1 MKKLMI
7 LLMAI
12 AMFAVTSCKDTVN
25 GFVYNVNVE
34 GNAAGEV
41 VVVFPNGSLDLGGD
55 ANLLFHYSN
64 DTDTTNVIDIAA
76 LDEVVDSTFVDD
88 ELPLG
93 AALESENKD
102 VKNFATAV
110 NGGFSVA
117 LKNPELGGSYCVRV
131 YGYAKEPNTG
141 FVILIDKVFQYP
153 VPEEAVAE

>member
-1 MKKLMI
+1 
-7 LLMAI
+7 MAI

-34 GNAAGEV
+34 GNAAGDV
-41 VVVFPNGSLDLGGD
+41 VVVFPNGNLDLGGD

-76 LDEVVDSTFVDD
+76 LDVVKDEV
-88 ELPLG
+88 PLS
-93 AALESENKD
+93 AALESENNE
-102 VKNFATAV
+102 VKTFATAV

-117 LKNPELGGSYCVRV
+117 LKNPEVGGSYYVRV

-141 FVILIDKVFQYP
+141 FVVLIDKVFQYP

>member
-34 GNAAGEV
+34 GNAAGDV
-41 VVVFPNGSLDLGGD
+41 VVVFPNGNLDLGGD
-55 ANLLFHYSN
+55 AKLLFHYSN

-76 LDEVVDSTFVDD
+76 LDVVKDEV
-88 ELPLG
+88 PLS
-93 AALESENKD
+93 AALNSEDKD
-102 VKNFATAV
+102 VKTFATAV
-110 NGGFSVA
+110 DGGFSVA
-117 LKNPELGGSYCVRV
+117 LKNPEVGGSYYVRV

-141 FVILIDKVFQYP
+141 FVVLIDKVFQYP

>member
-1 MKKLMI
+1 MKKFMI

-34 GNAAGEV
+34 GNAAGDV
-41 VVVFPNGSLDLGGD
+41 VVVFPNGNLDLGGD
-55 ANLLFHYSN
+55 AKLLFHYSN

-76 LDEVVDSTFVDD
+76 LDVVKDEV
-88 ELPLG
+88 PLS
-93 AALESENKD
+93 AALDSEDKD
-102 VKNFATAV
+102 VKTFATAV
-110 NGGFSVA
+110 DGGFSVA
-117 LKNPELGGSYCVRV
+117 LKNPEVGGSYYVRV

-141 FVILIDKVFQYP
+141 FVVLIDKVFQYP

>member
-34 GNAAGEV
+34 GNAAGDV
-41 VVVFPNGSLDLGGD
+41 VVVFPNGNLDLGGD
-55 ANLLFHYSN
+55 AKLLFHYSN

-76 LDEVVDSTFVDD
+76 LDVVKDEV
-88 ELPLG
+88 PLS
-93 AALESENKD
+93 AALDSEDKD
-102 VKNFATAV
+102 VKTFATAV
-110 NGGFSVA
+110 DGGFSVA
-117 LKNPELGGSYCVRV
+117 LKNPEVGGSYYVRV

-141 FVILIDKVFQYP
+141 FVVLIDKVFQYP